1 MTEAEEQGGKKSCR
15 GWWVRKM
22 ELMAVGHLAQGVFPY
37 CPSRQLVPSE
47 KKENQLPMA
56 TASDCGQWLVWCGSA
71 WAPLKMLPDARTIR
85 AGQLFGAKSLP
96 SYLVP
101 LIEFAIQL
109 HIRLIAVFLR
119 SRRCEKNMLNPRNSH
134 AQAHDDAQDWLLAC
148 KHAQCI

>member
-85 AGQLFGAKSLP
+85 AGWTTMLTG
-96 SYLVP
+96 
-101 LIEFAIQL
+101 
-109 HIRLIAVFLR
+109 FLAYVLMFFSQVNYSEQR
-119 SRRCEKNMLNPRNSH
+119 VYH
-134 AQAHDDAQDWLLAC
+134 HT
-148 KHAQCI
+148 